1 MAFDLSTAKPV
12 STGFDIN
19 TARPVDAPPEVIY
32 REETDTAISAPAGLR
47 GNEFEY
53 LDNVQ
58 NRGKKTTDHFG
69 FVDVGNSAL
78 SALEYPSAFFKGLAN
93 AAISANKNLSA
104 GYIRQIAEGKKEVF
118 EDKPLSEM
126 SNAEKLDKIRR
137 DNTPALATFLFGS
150 ERDKQLQTGWL
161 QRLVTPK
168 EKGLAKAEG
177 LRQKSIQIQDDTDR
191 FLKRANLTRPDGAA
205 GFVFD
210 VGAIGTTIGA
220 SIGLSVATKNPL
232 AAAALFRDM
241 QKNSVYLE
249 AQEKGWDNLEADKV
263 SEYAANFEG
272 ALEFVGVNYFL
283 KAAEMSKPLSR
294 IGFRMFEE
302 AIQEGTQTGAE
313 EAITQISSLRDFDIE
328 GAGKKVFYSMLLGA
342 LGGGGT
348 AAVMEI
354 GDHVGKQE
362 GVPKVV
368 TDKLAEKIETN
379 MPEIEA
385 HLESLI
391 GEQASPLRADEESAG
406 KVAKMMQDFND
417 GKEIDVTGLSEDEQ
431 GRLREMGLVPK
442 DQIKVDHSLHLPED
456 FRNFSIT
463 YPSTMQGAEDSAR
476 DYVRQGQEKTGNEH
490 MLAFDK
496 NGTAIGMAV
505 GTNDR
510 VVIPGDV
517 LHQMNIPGSDMEL
530 VHSHPIPIGTG
541 PLDIV
546 AMARDGVKS
555 NVAVGPS
562 GHTARVS
569 FTPEARSSLSKIPLY
584 DRRKTLDDLTHAVW
598 EAARDETKKFMGEE
612 NNLQRRQV
620 HNYIFNKAL
629 EKAGLTNY
637 EYSTDHFDIASE
649 EMTQKAIDDTVKIIK
664 EGMDIYGIQGAT
676 ETAKNMAPPVDRGR
690 GEERDAT
697 LLPTDANGMGGKG
710 GKPPPDGG
718 GIAEDGDPER
728 DTEADYE
735 AVANQ
740 TQGSTLIED
749 AGDVLKD
756 ARHLAADAFVPVSSR
771 AGRINQEL
779 KHAIRKFVFN
789 TGLYTTQ
796 DQATIKPF
804 ITKVSNSFDERDYR
818 IFDLALKN
826 RDLKKIDEL
835 VAKYGIEKDWK
846 SVRSVLDDL
855 YTEAKDVGLDMSY
868 IPDYFP
874 RKVQRDR
881 VSEYMAWIRGQE
893 EWSDIQLAMDKAD
906 PAKSFTPD
914 EQAEFVNNYL
924 RGFSSNK
931 LNLSKLGMTKKRSVD
946 YVTPEA
952 NEFYQ
957 DSMPT
962 LIEYISGVRHAI
974 EARRLFGFSEKDTD
988 INIGK
993 YVLSLVEEGSITRD
1007 QEKEVATI
1015 LKAVVEPTGTRG
1027 AVTWAKNAS
1036 YIYLMGSPIS
1046 AVTQIQDLAFSMY
1059 RNGYY
1064 QTTRSLLRSLTGNAI
1079 VNKED
1084 IGIENVLQ
1092 EFEGNSRTSEAVKG
1106 VFRAVG
1112 LSWMDNIGKET
1123 LMDAAYSNLRKAAK
1137 GDNQK
1142 FNDMIYAVFGDE
1154 AAQTKQDL
1162 IDGNVSENVKYLLFS
1177 ELSDFQPI
1185 SLAEMPVGYL
1195 RGGNGRIFYMLK
1207 TYTVKQID
1215 IYRREIFDEI
1225 GSGDPI
1231 RAVSGLRN
1239 LTKLAFAMMLMGMGS
1254 DALKDL
1260 LLGRE
1265 IETDDLVTDNIM
1277 KLFGFTKYQIYKARD
1292 EGIANA
1298 FWKTLF
1304 VPPVG
1309 APVDD
1314 LYKDISKI
1322 GFGDKELKDSEI
1334 AGKVPLI
1341 GKFYYWWYGGGRTK
1355 LDDAEGD
1362 AGKF

>member
-1 MAFDLSTAKPV
+1 MPIEFLEAEP
-12 STGFDIN
+12 
-19 TARPVDAPPEVIY
+19 
-32 REETDTAISAPAGLR
+32 SAPAAGRIQFLDEDEVVYREDTNTALTAPSGLDAAPI
-47 GNEFEY
+47 EY
-53 LDNVQ
+53 LDDVQ
-58 NRGKKTTDHFG
+58 NRGKSKGNFFG
-69 FVDVGNSAL
+69 YIDVGDPIDVA
-78 SALEYPSAFFKGLAN
+78 KGFMRSKITTGVNLAT
-93 AAISANKNLSA
+93 L
-104 GYIRQIAEGKKEVF
+104 
-118 EDKPLSEM
+118 DKPLL
-126 SNAEKLDKIRR
+126 EKR
-137 DNTPALATFLFGS
+137 LADIETAGREFSAWDL
-150 ERDKQLQTGWL
+150 
-161 QRLVTPK
+161 
-168 EKGLAKAEG
+168 
-177 LRQKSIQIQDDTDR
+177 
-191 FLKRANLTRPDGAA
+191 LTQ
-205 GFVFD
+205 F
-210 VGAIGTTIGA
+210 
-220 SIGLSVATKNPL
+220 
-232 AAAALFRDM
+232 
-241 QKNSVYLE
+241 
-249 AQEKGWDNLEADKV
+249 
-263 SEYAANFEG
+263 
-272 ALEFVGVNYFL
+272 
-283 KAAEMSKPLSR
+283 KPLSSD
-294 IGFRMFEE
+294 GRMAQIRVSEKFGGGLTFDKEKKML
-302 AIQEGTQTGAE
+302 QERLATMGGIRKKEGAVMKGMGLGVGADGNTETVLSMVGTGAE
-313 EAITQISSLRDFDIE
+313 NISTLWGLQRITGNAKLFSATMGASTKSSSYEQAREAGLSIDDADQSSNLRAAIQTGSEYIGTETLFKAIGGSSIMRRVLKGWLTE
-328 GAGKKVFYSMLLGA
+328 GAEEGVA
-342 LGGGGT
+342 Q
-348 AAVMEI
+348 I
-354 GDHVGKQE
+354 GDILVSNGYNITDIGPKE
-362 GVPKVV
+362 GVFQ
-368 TDKLAEKIETN
+368 TLLAAGIGAISTTPLSVMMKSDPPSLEQLAKRLK
-379 MPEIEA
+379 MKPEDVLKMVENTERA
-385 HLESLI
+385 ALEDGPLKDGINTAISQAV
-391 GEQASPLRADEESAG
+391 EQEVGDIRTSDRADEEAATV
-406 KVAKMMQDFND
+406 KIMQDFVD
-417 GKEIDVTGLSEDEQ
+417 GKEIDITGLPPDVQ
-431 GRLREMGLVPK
+431 EMINSRAEMRVPVVE
-442 DQIKVDHSLHLPED
+442 KVDSLQEDGKPKISLESTDEEIATFYPAAKKIVDGLSVMDDVPNVGSISASLNNYEVLSGIREVPFSFFNGADRETPRTRKLKEEIQASGEIKPLIVVVDSEGPYILEGAHRYDALQHAGKKSFPAMVVLDLDSLPETTQKND
-456 FRNFSIT
+456 KTPTAPQSAAVIPIEAGGKAMFA
-463 YPSTMQGAEDSAR
+463 GAEYPIVSVD
-476 DYVRQGQEKTGNEH
+476 EKTGR
-490 MLAFDK
+490 
-496 NGTAIGMAV
+496 AV
-505 GTNDR
+505 IYADENNAQGG
-510 VVIPGDV
+510 VPGERLV
-517 LHQMNIPGSDMEL
+517 RISDL
-530 VHSHPIPIGTG
+530 TP
-541 PLDIV
+541 
-546 AMARDGVKS
+546 
-555 NVAVGPS
+555 
-562 GHTARVS
+562 TARNPVNAALEPAS
-569 FTPEARSSLSKIPLY
+569 GGSSNNPPPTPDITETPE
-584 DRRKTLDDLTHAVW
+584 
-598 EAARDETKKFMGEE
+598 
-612 NNLQRRQV
+612 
-620 HNYIFNKAL
+620 
-629 EKAGLTNY
+629 
-637 EYSTDHFDIASE
+637 
-649 EMTQKAIDDTVKIIK
+649 
-664 EGMDIYGIQGAT
+664 
-676 ETAKNMAPPVDRGR
+676 
-690 GEERDAT
+690 
-697 LLPTDANGMGGKG
+697 
-710 GKPPPDGG
+710 
-718 GIAEDGDPER
+718 PER

-740 TQGSTLIED
+740 TQGSALIED
-749 AGDVLKD
+749 AGGVLKD

-771 AGRINQEL
+771 AGRISQEL

-1046 AVTQIQDLAFSMY
+1046 AITQIQDLAFSMY

-1142 FNDMIYAVFGDE
+1142 FNDMIDAVFGDE

-1207 TYTVKQID
+1207 TYTIKQID